1 MGSLSKVDDDGSN
14 LMESHSAFTHHRW
27 SMDVHP
33 PQCGTIS
40 FDKCH
45 QIPIIC
51 AMGKH
56 GSGYKNPV
64 KTYDIYIIIYMYIN
78 PHEVYE
84 FIDNHLPMASSIDEK
99 TNIDELDRS
108 SLCCFGEFAAAQ

>member
-1 MGSLSKVDDDGSN
+1 
-14 LMESHSAFTHHRW
+14 
-27 SMDVHP
+27 
-33 PQCGTIS
+33 
-40 FDKCH
+40 
-45 QIPIIC
+45 
-51 AMGKH
+51 
-56 GSGYKNPV
+56 
-64 KTYDIYIIIYMYIN
+64 MYIN

>member
-1 MGSLSKVDDDGSN
+1 MV
-14 LMESHSAFTHHRW
+14 
-27 SMDVHP
+27 V
-33 PQCGTIS
+33 GTKI
-40 FDKCH
+40 
-45 QIPIIC
+45 QL
-51 AMGKH
+51 KH
-56 GSGYKNPV
+56 M
-64 KTYDIYIIIYMYIN
+64 IYIIIYMYIN